1 MAIHAAFPPPPDS
14 FARIAQSAD
23 GDVLARQMVSPN
35 RNRGRGAQSNLSG
48 RFEVYQN
55 ESFDDGWQSL
65 EALADFKTNVREE
78 RAKSII
84 TKNESPDLNFDRSI
98 NPYRGCEHGCSYCFA
113 RQTHAYLGHSAGIDF
128 EQQLYAKTNAADRLR
143 EELSRKKYT
152 AKPIAI
158 GTNTDPYQPIERDR
172 KIMRE
177 ILTVLLE
184 FKHPV
189 TIVTKS
195 ALVVRDL
202 DLLTQLAEHDLVHVA
217 MSITTLDRKLCR
229 ELEPRASTPSKRLE
243 AVELLSQSGIPTMVM
258 AAPIIPAINDSEL
271 EKIIDAAAAQGATA
285 ASMIMLR
292 LPGEVRNIFRE
303 WLLRFYPDKLRHVL
317 NLVRDVR
324 GGRDND
330 PRYGSRMAGQGPYAF
345 ALQRRFELAMNR
357 NGMKKRLPH
366 LRTDLFTQPE
376 VPEDQLSLF

>member
-14 FARIAQSAD
+14 LARIARSND
-23 GDVLARQMVSPN
+23 REILTNRMVSTN

-48 RFEVYQN
+48 RFEVFQN

-65 EALADFKTNVREE
+65 ESLTDFKTNVREE

-84 TKNESPDLNFDRSI
+84 TKNESPDIGFDRSI

-128 EQQLYAKTNAADRLR
+128 ERELYAKTNAAVRLR

-152 AKPIAI
+152 PKPIAI
-158 GTNTDPYQPIERDR
+158 GTNTDPYQPIEREH
-172 KIMRE
+172 KIMRQ
-177 ILTVLLE
+177 ILAVMLE

-202 DLLTQLAEHDLVHVA
+202 DLLTQLAEHNLVHVA

-243 AVELLSQSGIPTMVM
+243 AVELLSQAGIPTMVM
-258 AAPIIPAINDSEL
+258 AAPMIPAINDAEL

-285 ASMIMLR
+285 AGMIMLR

-324 GGRDND
+324 GGKDND
-330 PRYGSRMAGQGPYAF
+330 PRFGSRMSGQGPYAF

-357 NGMKKRLPH
+357 NGLKKRLPH

-376 VPEDQLSLF
+376 VPEDQMSLF

>member
-14 FARIAQSAD
+14 LARIAKSAD
-23 GDVLARQMVSPN
+23 GDILASKMVSPN

-48 RFEVYQN
+48 RFEVFQN

-128 EQQLYAKTNAADRLR
+128 ERELYAKTNAAERLR

-152 AKPIAI
+152 PKPIAI
-158 GTNTDPYQPIERDR
+158 GTNTDPYQPIERER

-177 ILTVLLE
+177 ILEVLIE

-202 DLLTQLAEHDLVHVA
+202 DLLTQLAEQNLVHVA

-229 ELEPRASTPSKRLE
+229 EMEPRASTPSKRLE

-271 EKIIDAAAAQGATA
+271 EKILDAAAAQGATA
-285 ASMIMLR
+285 AGMIMLR

-324 GGRDND
+324 GGRNND
-330 PRYGSRMAGQGPYAF
+330 PRFGSRMSGQGPYAY

-357 NGMKKRLPH
+357 NGLKKRLPH

>member
-14 FARIAQSAD
+14 LARIANSAD
-23 GDVLARQMVSPN
+23 GDILTRNLVSPH

-48 RFEVYQN
+48 RFEVFQH

-65 EALADFKTNVREE
+65 EMLPDFKTNVREE

-128 EQQLYAKTNAADRLR
+128 ERELYAKTNAAERLR
-143 EELSRKKYT
+143 EELSRKKYV

-158 GTNTDPYQPIERDR
+158 GTNTDPYQPIELEH
-172 KIMRE
+172 KITRQLLE
-177 ILTVLLE
+177 VLLE

-202 DLLTQLAEHDLVHVA
+202 DLLTQLAEHNLVHVA
-217 MSITTLDRKLCR
+217 ISITTLDRKLCR
-229 ELEPRASTPSKRLE
+229 QLEPRASTPSKRLE

-271 EKIIDAAAAQGATA
+271 EKIVDAAAAQGATA
-285 ASMIMLR
+285 AGMIMLR

-303 WLLRFYPDKLRHVL
+303 WLLRFHPDKLRHVL

-330 PRYGSRMAGQGPYAF
+330 PRFSSRMSGQGPYAY

-357 NGMKKRLPH
+357 NGLKKRLPH
-366 LRTDLFTQPE
+366 LRTDLFSSPE

>member
-14 FARIAQSAD
+14 LARIAKSAD
-23 GDVLARQMVSPN
+23 GDILASKMVSPN

-48 RFEVYQN
+48 RFEVFQN

-65 EALADFKTNVREE
+65 ETLADFKTNVREE

-128 EQQLYAKTNAADRLR
+128 ERELYAKTNAAARLR

-152 AKPIAI
+152 PKPIAI
-158 GTNTDPYQPIERDR
+158 GTNTDPYQPIERER

-177 ILTVLLE
+177 ILEVLIE

-202 DLLTQLAEHDLVHVA
+202 DLLTELAEQNLVHVA

-271 EKIIDAAAAQGATA
+271 EKILDAAAAQGATA
-285 ASMIMLR
+285 AGMIMLR

-324 GGRDND
+324 GGRNND
-330 PRYGSRMAGQGPYAF
+330 PRFGSRMSGQGPYAY

-357 NGMKKRLPH
+357 NGLKKRLPH

>member
-14 FARIAQSAD
+14 LARIAKSAD
-23 GDVLARQMVSPN
+23 GDILASKMVSPN

-48 RFEVYQN
+48 RFEVFQN

-128 EQQLYAKTNAADRLR
+128 ERELYAKTNAAERLR

-152 AKPIAI
+152 PKPIAI
-158 GTNTDPYQPIERDR
+158 GTNTDPYQPIERER

-177 ILTVLLE
+177 ILEVLIE

-202 DLLTQLAEHDLVHVA
+202 DLLTELAEQNLVHVA

-271 EKIIDAAAAQGATA
+271 EKILDAAAAQGATA
-285 ASMIMLR
+285 AGMIMLR

-324 GGRDND
+324 GGRNND
-330 PRYGSRMAGQGPYAF
+330 PRFGSRMSGQGPYAY

-357 NGMKKRLPH
+357 NGLKKRLPH